1 MADRFI
7 NIAHPDGRNF
17 AVRPKDFE
25 RNRDG
30 QYDGFTA
37 GSYEDG
43 SPYEPPAAKPDKP
56 AESKKAS
63 E

>member
-7 NIAHPDGRNF
+7 IISHPDKGSVG
-17 AVRPKDFE
+17 VRPKDFE

-30 QYDGFTA
+30 RYDGYTA

-43 SPYEPPAAKPDKP
+43 TPYEPPAAKADKP
-56 AESKKAS
+56 AATKQAGA
-63 E
+63 